1 VRPSSS
7 RCFTA
12 PDGSTRGGSVENHGA
27 ARIAHPS
34 GLDAIPRWQF
44 MTSRVQGRRRIF
56 FLSSGRWVGLAKR
69 RTGGDNLW
77 ALPLVPREKIDD
89 VRERTNIVD
98 VIKRYVELKRA
109 GTGSWK
115 GLCPF
120 HTEKTPSFHVH
131 ETRQFFHCF
140 GCGEK
145 GDVFGFLAKI
155 EQRTFAE
162 VLRDLAEQ
170 AGVDLPERASLTPAE
185 RKARVDAESE
195 RDRLLRVSDLAA
207 AFFEECLAGPGGEA
221 ARAYV
226 AKRSI
231 GAETRQRFRLGYA
244 PAGWKGLQE
253 FLAGKGVSPADAER
267 LGLIGVNERGRYDFF
282 RDRVMLPV
290 FDRQKRVVGFG
301 SRLLDPDAKDRK
313 YVNSPD
319 SPLFHKK
326 ECLYGLHVALEAIR
340 KTGTAIVVEGNF
352 DVLALHEAGIEEAVA
367 PMGTAMTGEQLGLL
381 DRVAN
386 RIVLVF
392 DGDSAGKRAANKA
405 SVPMAAL
412 DKAELITGLRIAR
425 MPAGVDPDDFVREN
439 GAKAFRDLV
448 DNARPVLDHVI
459 HEAGKDP
466 SIPGR
471 MTALDEI
478 ASVLVTVKNPTAQEL
493 YARQLGVVLG
503 FTSQQVGRAMR
514 EARERENTARL
525 RSQAT
530 RAAEAPAASAPVVSP
545 LVDSGPDRA
554 LPRDEL
560 ELLTLFVT
568 YPELAAAPEAARAGD
583 LLIDPAARELYR
595 TARAGVLENGRLD
608 VPAWLEA
615 GPPDVRR
622 SISVAL
628 MDEGISRADNPAV
641 KLRALVARLE
651 LLRVEAEISENKK
664 QLDVA
669 RTSGDAS
676 RTSAMLKRGS
686 ELDKTKQGLKAA
698 LQRP

>member
-1 VRPSSS
+1 MGTLGGEGLAKS
-7 RCFTA
+7 
-12 PDGSTRGGSVENHGA
+12 STRG
-27 ARIAHPS
+27 
-34 GLDAIPRWQF
+34 
-44 MTSRVQGRRRIF
+44 
-56 FLSSGRWVGLAKR
+56 
-69 RTGGDNLW
+69 DNLE

-89 VRERTNIVD
+89 VRDRTNIVD

-145 GDVFGFLAKI
+145 GDVFGFLGKV

-170 AGVDLPERASLTPAE
+170 AGIELPERAPMSPAE

-207 AFFEECLAGPGGEA
+207 GFFEQCFAAAGGEA

-226 AKRSI
+226 DKRGI
-231 GAETRQRFRLGYA
+231 RAETRQRFRVGYA
-244 PAGWKGLQE
+244 PAGWKALQD
-253 FLAGKGVSPADAER
+253 FLAQKGVSPADAER
-267 LGLIGVNERGRYDFF
+267 LGLVGVNERGRYDFF

-290 FDRQKRVVGFG
+290 FDRQKRVIGFG
-301 SRLLDPDAKDRK
+301 SRLLDPEAKDRK

-340 KTGTAIVVEGNF
+340 KSGTAIVVEGNF
-352 DVLALHEAGIEEAVA
+352 DVLALHDAGIEEAVA
-367 PMGTAMTGEQLGLL
+367 PMGTALTSEQLGLL
-381 DRVAN
+381 DRVSN

-412 DKAELITGLRIAR
+412 DKPALITGLRIAR
-425 MPAGVDPDDFVREN
+425 MPAGIDPDDFVRDN

-478 ASVLVTVKNPTAQEL
+478 ASILVTVKNPTAQEL
-493 YARQLGVVLG
+493 YARQLGAVLG
-503 FTSQQVGRAMR
+503 FTSQQVGRALR
-514 EARERENTARL
+514 DARDRENATRM
-525 RSQAT
+525 RSQAA
-530 RAAEAPAASAPVVSP
+530 RAADGALEAPAHLPAVTLLAPSLP
-545 LVDSGPDRA
+545 ERT

-568 YPELAAAPEAARAGD
+568 YPELATAPEAARAGD
-583 LLIDPAARELYR
+583 LLVDPAARELYR
-595 TARAGVLENGRLD
+595 TARSLLVEHGRLD
-608 VPAWLEA
+608 IPAWLEA

-628 MDEGISRADNPAV
+628 MDEGVSRADNPSV
-641 KLRALVARLE
+641 KLRALTARLE
-651 LLRVEAEISENKK
+651 LQRVEAEISMNGRLLE
-664 QLDVA
+664 QA
-669 RTSGDAS
+669 RTRGDAATT
-676 RTSAMLKRGS
+676 RAMMVRCM